1 MILKG
6 KLESKQNLLNGIMLT
21 ASHFGEIL
29 RRRPITKPDALVM
42 KILGNNSQKISLS
55 MEWGRHHKSVA
66 FELYNQKKLIENP
79 EFV

>member
-1 MILKG
+1 
-6 KLESKQNLLNGIMLT
+6 MLT

-29 RRRPITKPDALVM
+29 RQRPTTKPDALVM
-42 KILGNNSQKISLS
+42 KILGNNSQKISPS